1 MYSLINIK
9 FFNSILKK
17 FKKKNK
23 INSDTYISNN
33 RIDSEM
39 KVIDLKPKTKYNSR
53 DRSLDIK
60 RNSNDEYEVIL
71 DYQRTN
77 IKRTIKFPDD
87 NDLKKNIKF
96 PTSDDFE
103 VILDYQR
110 TNIKRTIKFSDD
122 NDIKFPT
129 SDDFEDFPNL
139 QIEFLKHSNI

>member
-1 MYSLINIK
+1 
-9 FFNSILKK
+9 
-17 FKKKNK
+17 
-23 INSDTYISNN
+23 
-33 RIDSEM
+33 M

-129 SDDFEDFPNL
+129 SDDFEDLENL